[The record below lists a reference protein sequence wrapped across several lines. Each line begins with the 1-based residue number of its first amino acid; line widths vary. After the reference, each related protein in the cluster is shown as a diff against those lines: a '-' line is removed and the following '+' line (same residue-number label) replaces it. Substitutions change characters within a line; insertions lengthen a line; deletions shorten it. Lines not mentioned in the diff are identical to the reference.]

1 MPYSK
6 FTLQELRKKFG
17 IQDRR
22 TKLFENIQP
31 IEPSSWLKETL
42 EMSNHVS
49 LLSEKSKSELQ
60 VTPVL
65 MEILKR
71 NDYQISMFSGILL
84 NVNESEGLTGEC
96 DFIISLRGD
105 SYELESPVI
114 SLVEAKDDD
123 ISLGIPQCI
132 AQMVAAFQYNQN
144 EGKTIDTI
152 FGCVTT
158 GADWQFLKLTGNV
171 VYINNELFYI
181 KEINNL
187 LGNWQ
192 YIVDY
197 FKPSHK

>member
-6 FTLQELRKKFG
+6 FTIQELRKKFG

-22 TKLFENIQP
+22 VKLFENIEA
-31 IEPSSWLKETL
+31 IEQSSWLKETL
-42 EMSNHVS
+42 EMSKHVS

-71 NDYQISMFSGILL
+71 NNYSISMFSGILL
-84 NVNESEGLTGEC
+84 NVNESEGLSGEC

-132 AQMVAAFQYNQN
+132 AQMIAAFQYYQN
-144 EGKTIDTI
+144 EGKSVDTI

-158 GADWQFLKLTGNV
+158 GADWQFLKLNNNV
-171 VYINNELFYI
+171 VYINNELYYI
-181 KEINNL
+181 KEISNL
-187 LGNWQ
+187 LGVMQNIIE
-192 YIVDY
+192 YY
-197 FKPSHK
+197 KPCE

>member
-6 FTLQELRKKFG
+6 FTIQELRKKFG

-22 TKLFENIQP
+22 VKLFENIEA
-31 IEPSSWLKETL
+31 IEQSSWLKETL
-42 EMSNHVS
+42 EMSKHVS

-71 NDYQISMFSGILL
+71 NNYSISMFSGILL
-84 NVNESEGLTGEC
+84 NVNESEGLSGEC

-132 AQMVAAFQYNQN
+132 AQMIAAFQYNQN
-144 EGKTIDTI
+144 EGKSVDTI

-158 GADWQFLKLTGNV
+158 GADWQFLKLNNNV
-171 VYINNELFYI
+171 VYINNELYYI
-181 KEINNL
+181 KEISNL
-187 LGNWQ
+187 LGVMQNIIE
-192 YIVDY
+192 YY
-197 FKPSHK
+197 KPCE